1 MKGKSGSVR
10 VNSLTRSA
18 LSAMETHEKRLDQSS
33 TFRVKRD
40 TPPLI
45 YSPYGEGLSLQKSF
59 DAHNEGAKRNKAAG
73 KIALHAFVQ
82 FPTEVPL
89 TPENEQ
95 RMLNEAVAF
104 INASHGGRAVF
115 RARLDRDEAGRHGV
129 DVFYAPKYEK
139 VTRRGKVVEDWIS
152 LSKFGKEMALARF
165 GERQKK
171 AKNPETGKFEPVVDA
186 DGQPVMERCDSPYF
200 QGQALQDLWTAHL
213 REKMG
218 LEWVERGKKKIGRD
232 PDRLEPEEYKLA
244 EDQKKLK
251 LALERADMEREFLA
265 ALRDGEFTLRPPKDP
280 QILSVRWRKMPAVTP
295 ERRERIGLCAKSV
308 CSAVRLNLNETLAG
322 KLAQEEKLA
331 ELMQREERLKAPES
345 LIEAAKA
352 EAKAEVMADLKDD
365 FDTLKS
371 AWATNEATYSVD
383 TEGYWKWWYE
393 AERGTPRHARVSAC
407 FESVGGLVG
416 WMARRFEEVMN
427 EVVRYLTPAA
437 QTEFKNEWIDALDRG
452 DAPEWWAPGDGPS
465 GVTGGAGQNS
475 PSLGM

>member
-10 VNSLTRSA
+10 VNSLAPSG

-33 TFRVKRD
+33 VRRVKRD

-45 YSPYGEGLSLQKSF
+45 YSPYGEGLSLQESF
-59 DAHNEGAKRNKAAG
+59 EAHNEGAKRNKAAG

-82 FPTEVPL
+82 FPTEMPL
-89 TPENEQ
+89 TPENER

-115 RARLDRDEAGRHGV
+115 RARLDRDEEGRHGV

-165 GERQKK
+165 GKRQKK
-171 AKNPETGKFEPVVDA
+171 AKNPKTGKFEPVVDA
-186 DGQPVMERCDSPYF
+186 DGQPVLERCDSPYF

-218 LEWVERGKKKIGRD
+218 LEWVERGKKKVGRD

-244 EDQKKLK
+244 EDQKKLEI
-251 LALERADMEREFLA
+251 ALERVDMEREFLA
-265 ALRDGEFTLRPPKDP
+265 AFKNGEVILTPPKDP
-280 QILSVRWRKMPAVTP
+280 RSFSAQWRKTP
-295 ERRERIGLCAKSV
+295 PVSSERKERIKLCAKAV
-308 CSAVRLNLNETLAG
+308 CEAVRLNLNETLAD
-322 KLAQEEKLA
+322 KLAQEEKRA
-331 ELMQREERLKAPES
+331 ELTQREERLKAQEAI
-345 LIEAAKA
+345 IEAAKV
-352 EAKAEVMADLKDD
+352 EAKAEVMTGLKDD

-371 AWATNEATYSVD
+371 AWATNEASYSVD
-383 TEGYWKWWYE
+383 TAGYWQWWYE
-393 AERGTPRHARVSAC
+393 AEKGTTRHERVNAC
-407 FESVGGLVG
+407 VKSVGGLVG
-416 WMARRFEEVMN
+416 WMVRRFEDVMN
-427 EVVRYLTPAA
+427 EVVRYLTPSA

-452 DAPEWWAPGDGPS
+452 DGPS
-465 GVTGGAGQNS
+465 IVTGGAEF
-475 PSLGM
+475 PCPTPDM

>member
-10 VNSLTRSA
+10 VNSLTPSA

-45 YSPYGEGLSLQKSF
+45 YSPYGEGLSLQESF
-59 DAHNEGAKRNKAAG
+59 AAHNEGAKRNKAAG

-104 INASHGGRAVF
+104 INTSHGGRAVF

-139 VTRRGKVVEDWIS
+139 VTQRGKVVEDWIS

-171 AKNPETGKFEPVVDA
+171 AKNPKTGKFDLVVDA

-218 LEWVERGKKKIGRD
+218 LEWVERGKKKVGRD

-244 EDQKKLK
+244 EDQKKLEV
-251 LALERADMEREFLA
+251 ALERVDMEREFLA
-265 ALRDGEFTLRPPKDP
+265 ALKDGEFTLRPPKDP

-308 CSAVRLNLNETLAG
+308 CGAVRLNLNETLAG
-322 KLAQEEKLA
+322 KLVQEEKLA
-331 ELMQREERLKAPES
+331 ELTQREERLKAQES
-345 LIEAAKA
+345 LMQA
-352 EAKAEVMADLKDD
+352 AKAEVMANLKDD
-365 FDTLKS
+365 FDTLAR
-371 AWATNEATYSVD
+371 AWARNEATYNVSTAGDWRWWLAEGLTVD
-383 TEGYWKWWYE
+383 
-393 AERGTPRHARVSAC
+393 RQNRLQAC
-407 FESVGGLVG
+407 IQSVGGLVG
-416 WMARRFEEVMN
+416 WMARRFEETVN
-427 EVVRYLTPAA
+427 GVLQYISPSARS
-437 QTEFKNEWIDALDRG
+437 EFEAEWSEAVERG
-452 DAPEWWAPGDGPS
+452 YAPEWSDVGDGPGEVSS
-465 GVTGGAGQNS
+465 GPSYRS